1 MAANYW
7 TSSQRKHWTMTREKL
22 AETRQNLDM
31 ADEKALAT
39 FPLPSYRHLSIF
51 FHLQLVRL
59 GRRMTAR
66 QQALATAQMYVRRF
80 YTKVPIRDTNPFLVM
95 ATCLYLALKMEECP
109 QHIRIVVSEART
121 CWPEAMPSFTEK
133 LAECEFW
140 VISELNSYLIVHHPY
155 RTLQELS
162 TPLALTTEENNTS
175 WQIINDSCIT
185 DLPLIYPPHVIS
197 LTAIF
202 LAVFMKPSPSGNN
215 SNNHGAHGANMG
227 NHSSHNSHNGHS
239 SGHSSMASH
248 NTLGGSSHGAGA
260 ALSSYAAG
268 SGSQTSRMAKLIEWY
283 AESKVDMEAIID
295 CVQEIMALYEVWEGF
310 GMQQEK
316 ALKDIFVKMVKNPQP
331 SQPQQQLLQRSG

>member
-1 MAANYW
+1 
-7 TSSQRKHWTMTREKL
+7 
-22 AETRQNLDM
+22 
-31 ADEKALAT
+31 
-39 FPLPSYRHLSIF
+39 
-51 FHLQLVRL
+51 
-59 GRRMTAR
+59 
-66 QQALATAQMYVRRF
+66 
-80 YTKVPIRDTNPFLVM
+80 
-95 ATCLYLALKMEECP
+95 
-109 QHIRIVVSEART
+109 
-121 CWPEAMPSFTEK
+121 MPSFTEK

-162 TPLALTTEENNTS
+162 SPLALTTEENNTS

-185 DLPLIYPPHVIS
+185 DLSLIYPPHVIS

-202 LAVFMKPSPSGNN
+202 LAVFMKPFPSGN
-215 SNNHGAHGANMG
+215 SSSSHGNHAGNMG
-227 NHSSHNSHNGHS
+227 THSSHNGHS
-239 SGHSSMASH
+239 SGHSSMATHS
-248 NTLGGSSHGAGA
+248 TLGGSSHGAGA

-316 ALKDIFVKMVKNPQP
+316 ALKDTFVKMVKAPQP